1 MLGLGSSERPR
12 LNNNI
17 TIPKDEF
24 WTKFLVDCIDNF
36 GPIAEYKGF
45 DLQLSEMG
53 FLFGIEPSYQYDDV
67 LIIGIMF
74 SDKKNCFIERGKAFG
89 SYGSKQLTKIKVY
102 ADYKRQ
108 SKFTKFIDKW
118 YEPLVEKLKEYKNEK
133 TSYSIVRGGKPALS
147 ACRPAEKF
155 RQHY

>member
-1 MLGLGSSERPR
+1 MQHRISYMLGLGSPERPR

-45 DLQLSEMG
+45 DLHLSEMG

-74 SDKKNCFIERGKAFG
+74 SDKRNCFIERGKAFG

-108 SKFTKFIDKW
+108 SKFIKFIDKW
-118 YEPLVEKLKEYKNEK
+118 YEPLVEKLKEYKNESFSK
-133 TSYSIVRGGKPALS
+133 S
-147 ACRPAEKF
+147 
-155 RQHY
+155 

>member
-1 MLGLGSSERPR
+1 MQHRISYMLGLGSPERPK

-45 DLQLSEMG
+45 DLHLSEIG

-74 SDKKNCFIERGKAFG
+74 SAKQNCFIERGTAFG

-102 ADYKRQ
+102 ADYKRK

-118 YEPLVEKLKEYKNEK
+118 YDPLIEKLQELKKWTN
-133 TSYSIVRGGKPALS
+133 R
-147 ACRPAEKF
+147 
-155 RQHY
+155 